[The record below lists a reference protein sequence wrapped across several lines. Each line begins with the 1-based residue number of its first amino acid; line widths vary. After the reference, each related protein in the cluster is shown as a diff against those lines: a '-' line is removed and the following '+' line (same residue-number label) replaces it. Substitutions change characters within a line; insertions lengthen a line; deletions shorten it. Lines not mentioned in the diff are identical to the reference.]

1 MEAMQS
7 HGLKGKYKVLPNVIQ
22 TQIFKPFS
30 PPALSLRPEFIEG
43 GVEGSTFIHV
53 STFDP
58 RQKNTLG
65 ILRAFKKAL
74 EKKPELNL
82 VLVGG
87 EEHQSELREYIKQ
100 NALQNKVQFKG
111 KSKAEELAV
120 LFNQSKA
127 LILFSNYESFGVVI
141 GEALACGLP
150 VICSQAGGLANS
162 LGPELGLKVPSKNE
176 DQLCAAILNM
186 AENKVVYNT
195 TTLRNF
201 VTERFS
207 EAVIAE
213 ELKTL
218 YQEILNQK

>member
-1 MEAMQS
+1 M
-7 HGLKGKYKVLPNVIQ
+7 LPNVIQ
-22 TQIFKPFS
+22 TQIFKPLS
-30 PPALSLRPEFIEG
+30 DAALSGSEG
-43 GVEGSTFIHV
+43 PTFIHV

-65 ILRAFKKAL
+65 ILRAFKKVL

-87 EEHQSELREYIKQ
+87 EEHQSELREYVKQ

-111 KSKAEELAV
+111 KCNAQELAV

-162 LGPELGLKVPSKNE
+162 LGPELGLKVQSKNE
-176 DQLCAAILNM
+176 DQLFAAILNM
-186 AENKVVYNT
+186 AENKVVYNK

-207 EAVIAE
+207 EAVIAQ